1 MKTATWFALALAA
14 AVTVGGITVIKT
26 QAASAAAPFA
36 QRRAALWSRVIEKL
50 GLTEDQ
56 VARIKAELR
65 SEKDSITALLKRL
78 HAAHVELRDTIQ
90 QDGASE
96 EAVRAASARVAEVQA
111 DLAVERAKLHG
122 RISPILNAEQL
133 SRLKVFQQ
141 KVDEF
146 LDRIIETV
154 GERLAGE

>member
-1 MKTATWFALALAA
+1 
-14 AVTVGGITVIKT
+14 
-26 QAASAAAPFA
+26 
-36 QRRAALWSRVIEKL
+36 
-50 GLTEDQ
+50 
-56 VARIKAELR
+56 
-65 SEKDSITALLKRL
+65 
-78 HAAHVELRDTIQ
+78 
-90 QDGASE
+90 
-96 EAVRAASARVAEVQA
+96 VRAASARVAEVQA